1 MRTDSTL
8 TLVQRAVALMELEQ
22 FKAVDSEELANV
34 AGKMLEQRFEAGEV
48 IATQAEPT
56 DRLFLV
62 LEGEVALLRDGV
74 VVRRATR
81 GMGFGLY
88 GLLGLDEQEGE
99 QIQAMTPTHTIALTR
114 DDFLEGVVDHPGFAI
129 GVIQGLGRTILH
141 FAKRVE
147 SLEKQL
153 LAVSP
158 VRETHS

>member
-1 MRTDSTL
+1 MRTESTL

-22 FKAVDSEELANV
+22 FKAVDSEELANI

-48 IATQAEPT
+48 IATETQPV

-62 LEGEVALLRDGV
+62 LEGEVAHLRDGV

-88 GLLGLDEQEGE
+88 ALLGVEDREGE
-99 QIQAMTPTHTIALTR
+99 ELQALTATHTIALTR
-114 DDFLEGVVDHPGFAI
+114 DDFIEAVVDHPGFAI
-129 GVIQGLGRTILH
+129 GVIQGLGRTILQ

-158 VRETHS
+158 LGENQS